1 MDVLRKSATLLL
13 IIVLLG
19 AAAVSAAGFE
29 FLPDPVTDRKQI
41 LENRGFTLLEEPPRK
56 FSIECFDVNEDGLI
70 AIGTQKGETKI
81 ISICD
86 SDGVFQYGFT
96 CQDTGD
102 FGLQWEKDEV
112 LFYSVRSDLAFRV
125 SASGDVKEI
134 RKIANTIENNAH
146 WHHVVFADERIV
158 GADRY
163 YLKDDMGILNYMGS
177 SHAQLAV
184 VHADSTEQ
192 ILYDVNSEL
201 LVQRSAVIVFVLLFI
216 GIVFYSLFK
225 LFKKLKSDA
234 EQ

>member
-1 MDVLRKSATLLL
+1 MSFVM
-13 IIVLLG
+13 VLLG
-19 AAAVSAAGFE
+19 AIAVSAAGFE
-29 FLPDPVTDRKQI
+29 FLPDPVSDQKRI
-41 LENRGFTLLEEPPRK
+41 LENRGFTLLAEPPRK

-81 ISICD
+81 VSIYD
-86 SDGVFQYGFT
+86 PDGVFQYGFT

-102 FGLQWEKDEV
+102 FGLQWEKDEI

-125 SASGDVKEI
+125 SPAGDVKEI
-134 RKIANTIENNAH
+134 QKIANTIENNAH

-158 GADRY
+158 GSDRY
-163 YLKDDMGILNYMGS
+163 YLKDDMGILNYLGS

-201 LVQRSAVIVFVLLFI
+201 LVQRCVVIVFVFLCI
-216 GIVFYSLFK
+216 GIVFYALFQ
-225 LFKKLKSDA
+225 LIKKMKSDA
-234 EQ
+234 EK